1 MMNNTKQNLTMDPL
15 ADSGI
20 IAEYSPGVYKKEAVA
35 FLKQCLDEDVFEKL
49 CRNENFRRNPVIGAK
64 LFLGASDWNKYV
76 WIEQHGSLEGF
87 S

>member
-1 MMNNTKQNLTMDPL
+1 MMKNTKQNLPMRSPEN
-15 ADSGI
+15 SGI
-20 IAEYSPGVYKKEAVA
+20 IADYSPGVYKKEAAA

-64 LFLGASDWNKYV
+64 LFLSIADWNKYV
-76 WIEQHGSLEGF
+76 WIEQHGTMDGF

>member
-1 MMNNTKQNLTMDPL
+1 MMKNTKQNIPMRSPEN
-15 ADSGI
+15 SGSI
-20 IAEYSPGVYKKEAVA
+20 VDYSPGVYKKEAIA
-35 FLKQCLDEDVFEKL
+35 FLKQCLDKDVFEKL
-49 CRNENFRRNPVIGAK
+49 CRNDKFRRNPVIGAK

>member
-1 MMNNTKQNLTMDPL
+1 MMKNTKQNHQRDPL

-64 LFLGASDWNKYV
+64 LFLSIADWNKYV
-76 WIEQHGSLEGF
+76 WIEQHGSLDGF

>member
-1 MMNNTKQNLTMDPL
+1 MRSPENSGSI
-15 ADSGI
+15 AD
-20 IAEYSPGVYKKEAVA
+20 YSPGVYKKEAIA
-35 FLKQCLDEDVFEKL
+35 FLKQCLDKDVFEKL
-49 CRNENFRRNPVIGAK
+49 CRNDKFRRNPVIGAK

>member
-1 MMNNTKQNLTMDPL
+1 MMKNTKQNLPIHSSANTM
-15 ADSGI
+15 I
-20 IAEYSPGVYKKEAVA
+20 IADYSPGVYKKEAIA
-35 FLKQCLDEDVFEKL
+35 FLKQCLDENVFEKL
-49 CRNENFRRNPVIGAK
+49 CRNDNFRRNPVIGAK